1 MAIKF
6 GVMLGTFG
14 SSVGV
19 SKISSISSNNKEPK
33 SSDVMP
39 GKSNNN
45 NVFFVCEFI
54 NLVSHVS
61 YVSE

>member
-1 MAIKF
+1 MAMKF

-45 NVFFVCEFI
+45 NVFLCEFI